1 MNIKLIYIIAAS
13 VIIAAC
19 GNSKQDQS
27 QDKSKKEVN
36 TDSLELAQSAEK
48 LELER
53 EKLKV
58 EEEKLALEKER
69 LEQSKR
75 AQVVGEA
82 VRNSVFHEYQ
92 RVVVVNKTYFHNGP
106 DAGTQRKAY
115 LVPGDQFYVG
125 KIKAN
130 YVYTDFTNE
139 ANGKTTSG
147 WILMDDISPIDY

>member
-1 MNIKLIYIIAAS
+1 MKIQLICMIAATA
-13 VIIAAC
+13 VMTAC
-19 GNSKQDQS
+19 GNTKQDQS
-27 QDKSKKEVN
+27 QDKPKKEVN
-36 TDSLELAQSAEK
+36 ADSLELAQSAEK

-115 LVPGDQFYVG
+115 LVAGDQFYVG

-147 WILMDDISPIDY
+147 WILMDDIAPIDY

>member
-1 MNIKLIYIIAAS
+1 MKNQLIYLM
-13 VIIAAC
+13 VVGVFFAAC
-19 GNSKQDQS
+19 GNSKKDQA
-27 QDKSKKEVN
+27 QDKPKKEVN
-36 TDSLELAQSAEK
+36 ADSLALAQSAEK
-48 LELER
+48 LALER

-58 EEEKLALEKER
+58 EEEKLALEKEK

-115 LVPGDQFYVG
+115 LVAGDQFYVG

-147 WILMDDISPIDY
+147 WILMDDIAPFY